1 MKNVLIYGHKSF
13 IAKNFV
19 KKFHKNFNFFFFK
32 KKFNNNSKKKFIIN
46 LLKFINQN
54 KIKFIINF
62 AANNNNS
69 IYEKNFKKIYNA
81 NFYLPL
87 TLLEISRKKKIF
99 LILFLSKDIYK
110 SKKINSFYSIS
121 KVMLKSCIEN
131 INYYNRLK
139 IFDIES
145 IYGPDDL
152 NFRRIIP
159 AICLKIL
166 SPNHKNLKINLKKK
180 KLIYVDKIIDKIFLS
195 FKNKSTN
202 KYITIKSKI
211 YNIKSIYNYLMK
223 KNLLKTVSIKKYKS
237 FETTLF
243 WYKKYLTK
251 IDKKVLL
258 KDKFF

>member
-19 KKFHKNFNFFFFK
+19 KKFYTKCNFFIFK
-32 KKFNNNSKKKFIIN
+32 KKFNNDNKKKFIIN

-69 IYEKNFKKIYNA
+69 IYAKNFKEIYNI

-87 TLLEISRKKKIF
+87 ALLEVCHKEKVS
-99 LILFLSKDIYK
+99 LVLFLSKDIYK
-110 SKKINSFYSIS
+110 SKGINSIYSIS
-121 KVMLKSCIEN
+121 KIMLKSCIEN
-131 INYYNRLK
+131 INYSNRLK

-145 IYGPDDL
+145 IFGPDDL

-159 AICLKIL
+159 AMCLKIL
-166 SPNHKNLKINLKKK
+166 SPNHKKLKINLKKK
-180 KLIYVDKIIDKIFLS
+180 KLIYVDKIINKIFLS
-195 FKNKSTN
+195 FETKSINKF
-202 KYITIKSKI
+202 ITIKSKI
-211 YNIKSIYNYLMK
+211 YNIKSIYNYLIK
-223 KNLLKTVSIKKYKS
+223 KNLSKTVSIKKYKF
-237 FETTLF
+237 FEKTFF

-251 IDKKVLL
+251 IDKKNYII
-258 KDKFF
+258 